1 MSEAELARKLDTT
14 PQNFNS
20 KMKRDNF
27 TEKELVKIAN
37 ALDCD
42 FKGEFV
48 DKETGETL

>member
-20 KMKRDNF
+20 KMRRDNF
-27 TEKELVKIAN
+27 TEKELVKISN
-37 ALDCD
+37 ALNCD

-48 DKETGETL
+48 DKKTGDVL